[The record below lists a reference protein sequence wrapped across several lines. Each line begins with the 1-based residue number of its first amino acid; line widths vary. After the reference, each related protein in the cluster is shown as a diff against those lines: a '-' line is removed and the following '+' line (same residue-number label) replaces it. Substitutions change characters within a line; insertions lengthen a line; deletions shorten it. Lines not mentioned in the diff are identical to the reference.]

1 MKPIVFELFAVTF
14 WHKIC
19 LQRSNQ
25 ANDKMMNT
33 FYIQYETEKK
43 NAVAFMKNGQIS
55 AYLNSLVAMNKYKN
69 LMIAVVSN

>member
-1 MKPIVFELFAVTF
+1 
-14 WHKIC
+14 
-19 LQRSNQ
+19 
-25 ANDKMMNT
+25 MMNT

-55 AYLNSLVAMNKYKN
+55 AYLNSLVAMNKYKT